1 MNALGEMMRVG
12 YANTIVLKHVK
23 QALEDLLAGKV
34 CLTEGVREVVQW
46 SWSNHGLDD
55 KLFRPFIGVDS
66 ETDRFPVGQIRERWG
81 VEALAEVDAE
91 RFAAEEHFRGWIMES
106 GNTLLDAVVA
116 ALVTSTFTD
125 PNSK

>member
-1 MNALGEMMRVG
+1 M
-12 YANTIVLKHVK
+12 
-23 QALEDLLAGKV
+23 
-34 CLTEGVREVVQW
+34 
-46 SWSNHGLDD
+46 DD

-66 ETDRFPVGQIRERWG
+66 ETDRFPVGQVRERWS